1 MNVNDIVAAK
11 IAAAARRAEE
21 TKRRRAVLNAARQRG
36 LAHRHAAKLR
46 NLSGRTTDGTV
57 SVSPTETNDT
67 EAPAPIGRC
76 SCQNAYTCP
85 HACWHCKA
93 ARSDGCEPW
102 CHIRPFDSDGTVI
115 EVTEAEW
122 HDGARTALARLG
134 LTYAQLEDQ
143 ARRRDFTSAQAQ
155 VLWVSI
161 GDTIRPELLE
171 EPQGSDSLSSDT
183 TASDN
188 QGASR

>member
-1 MNVNDIVAAK
+1 MNVNDVVAAK

-21 TKRRRAVLNAARQRG
+21 TKRRRAALNAARQRG

-46 NLSGRTTDGTV
+46 NQASARTMDAGDSPSPRGSVRDSPSLTD
-57 SVSPTETNDT
+57 DT
-67 EAPAPIGRC
+67 EAPAPIGTC
-76 SCQNAYTCP
+76 SCQNAYACP
-85 HACWHCKA
+85 HTCWHCKA

-102 CHIRPFDSDGTVI
+102 CHIRPFDSDDTVI

-161 GDTIRPELLE
+161 GDTIRPELLNPNTE
-171 EPQGSDSLSSDT
+171 E
-183 TASDN
+183 N
-188 QGASR
+188 Q